1 MPGLAALVSRSSMVI
16 ARLLGCALAAATLA
30 SCSDPDSIIET
41 RYGAYEGD
49 AYPDRRPEIAIPDGG
64 MGVVTDSLSD
74 TISLIAL
81 ETGERFGVRPVGRDP
96 VTIDGPR
103 RVAVDAAGGALY
115 IALSYPDIDGA
126 SGPHAVHGGSAVAG
140 YVQKLALDDLRIL
153 GQVRVEAN
161 PGDIAISEDGARVVV
176 SHFDLRRALDNAE
189 DLEAARSSLAVVDPD
204 AVSLHGSP
212 EPTLI
217 PVCKAAHGIAL
228 SRPDGA
234 RAYVACFGEDALAIV
249 DLTDPDAEVKLVPVG
264 PPLSPGEHAS
274 GYGPYAV
281 AMSPDQKTIAV
292 SNTERRD
299 VRFFDVASET
309 FDESRTILTIGAPYV
324 GAWAAD
330 GSALYVPT
338 QVPDTIARIG
348 MTPDDSDA
356 FSRNLSGECPRPHLA
371 ALDEE
376 HGLFLVCEGDR
387 TATPGKVLRLD
398 PETLETRSEAEV
410 GLYPDAFARVAA
422 RAR

>member
-1 MPGLAALVSRSSMVI
+1 MVI
-16 ARLLGCALAAATLA
+16 ARFLGCALAAATLA
-30 SCSDPDSIIET
+30 SCSEPDPIIEY

-49 AYPDRRPEIAIPDGG
+49 PYPDRRPEIVIPDGG

-96 VTIDGPR
+96 VTIDGPH

-115 IALSYPDIDGA
+115 ITLSYPSTAGA
-126 SGPHAVHGGSAVAG
+126 VGPHSVHGGSSVAG
-140 YVQKLALDDLRIL
+140 YLQKLALDDLRLL
-153 GQVRVEAN
+153 GQVRVEPN
-161 PGDIAISEDGARVVV
+161 PADIAISEDGGRVVV
-176 SHFDLRRALDNAE
+176 SHFDLKRALDNPN
-189 DLEAARSSLAVVDPD
+189 DPDAARSSLAVVDPD
-204 AVSLHGSP
+204 AIELRGSA
-212 EPTLI
+212 EPRLI
-217 PVCKAAHGIAL
+217 PVCKAPHGIAL

-234 RAYVACFGEDALAIV
+234 RAYVACYGDDALAIV
-249 DLTDPDAEVKLVPVG
+249 DLTDPDAEVKLIPVG
-264 PPLSPGEHAS
+264 PPLEPGAHSS
-274 GYGPYAV
+274 GYGPYTAV
-281 AMSPDQKTIAV
+281 MSPDGKTIAV
-292 SNTERRD
+292 SNTESRD

-309 FDESRTILTIGAPYV
+309 FDESKKILTIGAPYF
-324 GAWAAD
+324 GAWTRD

-348 MTPDDSDA
+348 MNPDDNGA
-356 FSRNLSGECPRPHLA
+356 ISRNIRDECMRPHLA
-371 ALDEE
+371 ELDEE
-376 HGLFLVCEGDR
+376 HGLFVVCEGDQ
-387 TATPGKVLRLD
+387 AVTPGTVLRLD